1 MFRIFALAIS
11 SLASLAVSAQAQ
23 QQVSAPAPGKTFK
36 ECPTCPEMV
45 VVPAG
50 KFMMGWGTDAPNR
63 AEDRRKGRFM
73 MPQHLV
79 TIAKPFAVG
88 RFSVTFVEWDACAED
103 GGCNG
108 YRPSDDGW
116 GRERRPVINV
126 SWQDATA
133 YVEWLSRKTRA
144 KYRLPTEAEREYFT
158 RAGTTTPFWWGKD
171 GTSKQASYWNEATDA
186 PEKRRTLPV
195 NSFKPNRWGLF
206 SGARQRL
213 GMDWRLPA

>member
-1 MFRIFALAIS
+1 
-11 SLASLAVSAQAQ
+11 
-23 QQVSAPAPGKTFK
+23 
-36 ECPTCPEMV
+36 
-45 VVPAG
+45 
-50 KFMMGWGTDAPNR
+50 MGHRPPNR

-144 KYRLPTEAEREYFT
+144 KYRLPTEAERNISPG
-158 RAGTTTPFWWGKD
+158 RAP
-171 GTSKQASYWNEATDA
+171 
-186 PEKRRTLPV
+186 RRH
-195 NSFKPNRWGLF
+195 FG
-206 SGARQRL
+206 GARMRPASKPATGTRLRMLRKKDEPSPSICSSRTDGAFFRCTATFGNGLATARLKIVTTSHQRMAPHGWEIQSSVRPTGFCAAAL
-213 GMDWRLPA
+213 LPQTL